1 MKKLSDSY
9 GSIEIE
15 DGVLWGINTQ
25 RSLEN
30 FPIGIEKMPDIFIE
44 SMLQLKKAAAQSN
57 GKRNIIKSEK
67 ADLIIKAID
76 ILLEENNPQ
85 HFPLSVWQTGSG
97 TQTNM
102 NVNEV
107 IANKAKEI
115 NSNIQIH
122 PNDDVNCGQSTN
134 DVFPSSMHI
143 CVCLMIERDL
153 LFTMKGLER
162 VLDKLS
168 IEHQDLIKTGRTHLQ
183 DATPISF
190 GQEVSA
196 WKHMFVEGRNQL
208 KSVLPF
214 FQTLAI
220 GATAVGTGLNTYE
233 GFDQDVCDHL
243 NRNLNQSF
251 IPSVN
256 KFHAISTK
264 DAFVFGHG
272 ALNAIASNAMK
283 MANDIRWL
291 ASGPRCG
298 LGELNLPSNEAGSSI
313 MPGKVNPTQAEALTM
328 VCIQVMANGSAVT
341 IAGSQGNFEL
351 NAYMP
356 LILQNTWQSIRLLN
370 DGLKSFNE
378 RCLKGLSVNQEK
390 MSENLHTSLMSATYL
405 NKKLG
410 YDQATQIV
418 KEAFESNVSIRD
430 IIVLH
435 QVMSEEEFDSFYDY
449 KEMIKAK
456 PL

>member
-1 MKKLSDSY
+1 
-9 GSIEIE
+9 
-15 DGVLWGINTQ
+15 
-25 RSLEN
+25 
-30 FPIGIEKMPDIFIE
+30 
-44 SMLQLKKAAAQSN
+44 
-57 GKRNIIKSEK
+57 
-67 ADLIIKAID
+67 
-76 ILLEENNPQ
+76 
-85 HFPLSVWQTGSG
+85 
-97 TQTNM
+97 
-102 NVNEV
+102 
-107 IANKAKEI
+107 
-115 NSNIQIH
+115 
-122 PNDDVNCGQSTN
+122 
-134 DVFPSSMHI
+134 
-143 CVCLMIERDL
+143 MIERDL

>member
-143 CVCLMIERDL
+143 CVCLMIEGEL
-153 LFTMKGLER
+153 LFTMKGIEE

>member
-1 MKKLSDSY
+1 MKTLSDSY

-44 SMLQLKKAAAQSN
+44 SMLQLKKAAAQAN
-57 GKRNIIKSEK
+57 GERNMIAKDK
-67 ADLIIKAID
+67 ANLIVKTID
-76 ILLEENNPQ
+76 SLLEIGDFKQ
-85 HFPLSVWQTGSG
+85 FPLSIWQTGSG

-107 IANKAKEI
+107 IANKAKELDPSI
-115 NSNIQIH
+115 LIH

-143 CVCLMIERDL
+143 CVCLMIQQDL
-153 LFTMKGLER
+153 LPTMKGIES
-162 VLDKLS
+162 VLDELS
-168 IEHQDLIKTGRTHLQ
+168 LKYQDLIKTGRTHLQ

-208 KSVLPF
+208 KSVLPY

-220 GATAVGTGLNTYE
+220 GATAVGTGLNTYV
-233 GFDQDVCDHL
+233 GFDQDVCNHL
-243 NRNLNQSF
+243 NQNLNESF
-251 IPSVN
+251 IPSSN

-341 IAGSQGNFEL
+341 IAGSQGHFEL

-370 DGLKSFNE
+370 DGLKSFNL
-378 RCLKGLSVNQEK
+378 RCLKGLSVNEEK
-390 MSENLHTSLMSATYL
+390 MTQNLHKSLMSATYL
-405 NKKLG
+405 NKRLG
-410 YDQATQIV
+410 YDLATKIV
-418 KEAFESNVSIRD
+418 KEAYESNASIRD
-430 IIVLH
+430 IIVLR
-435 QVMSEEEFDSFYDY
+435 QVMSEAEFDAFYDY